1 MKLLLHTCCA
11 PCSVYCIDKLKENNI
26 DITCYWYNPNIHPFK
41 EYEARLNTLK
51 DYTKSINIPL
61 VVDDYYGLKEFCSN
75 VIDKI
80 NNRCGYCYL
89 CRLENTFEYA
99 SLNGFEAVS
108 TTLLISPYQNHE
120 MIIKTCEMLSKKYN
134 IKFYYEDFRVGF
146 RSGQEK
152 ARNLGLYMQKYCGC
166 IFSEEERYEKQIK
179 KSIEDSK
186 NYVL

>member
-41 EYEARLNTLK
+41 EYEARLNALK
-51 DYTKSINIPL
+51 EYTKSISIPL
-61 VVDDYYGLKEFCSN
+61 VVNDYYGLKEFCTN
-75 VIDKI
+75 VINKI
-80 NNRCGYCYL
+80 DNRCGYCYL
-89 CRLENTFEYA
+89 CRLESAFKYA
-99 SLNGFEAVS
+99 SLNGFDAVS

-134 IKFYYEDFRVGF
+134 INFFYEDFRIGF

-186 NYVL
+186 KYQL